1 MIIGLSGYAQSGKST
16 VAKIMVEEFGYEQLA
31 FADGIRR
38 AVFALNP
45 VIPNGKTG
53 GWDRLQDLVTKRG
66 WEYTKN
72 NNYEVRRLLQ
82 VFGTEVGR
90 ELFDEDI
97 WVQELFKVIGQ
108 SGAGNYVIS
117 DVRFPNEAGAVRAAG
132 GVVWR
137 VVRPFTNRV
146 NEHISESALD
156 DLSFEK
162 IILNNSG
169 FNGLQKQVAAFLEE
183 IDAKN

>member
-16 VAKIMVEEFGYEQLA
+16 VAKIMADDFGYEQVA

-53 GWDRLQDLVTKRG
+53 GWDRLQDLVTKHG
-66 WEYTKN
+66 WEYTKV

-108 SGAGNYVIS
+108 SGSGNYVIS
-117 DVRFPNEAGAVRAAG
+117 DVRFPNEVGAVRAAG
-132 GVVWR
+132 GIVWR
-137 VVRPFTNRV
+137 VVRPFTGKV
-146 NEHISESALD
+146 NEHVSETALD

-162 IILNNSG
+162 IVLNNSG
-169 FNGLQKQVAAFLEE
+169 INGLRKQVAAFLEE
-183 IDAKN
+183 LSDKK